1 MEVEPSLFVDY
12 CGGDQSSSPSWQR
25 VHFDPPA
32 STEVLDVGKMSNNLT
47 CFPCEGLILQ
57 TRYCRA
63 LVFIGTSSGLIDL
76 GGGDGSAQVN
86 QGLESA
92 LREAVAMLSLVLEQT
107 SLCWLEVTV
116 RISIYS
122 LKVLANKHLPQ
133 KYETQTSAPRCHL
146 GPVHIYTAH
155 LLEMQPIYPHIGSQF
170 TVQNFVTGS
179 IFKSPWFQIESNPP
193 IPFCCV
199 CWVAL
204 MSMCKIRNID
214 I

>member
-12 CGGDQSSSPSWQR
+12 CGGDESSSPSWQR

-63 LVFIGTSSGLIDL
+63 LVFIGTSSGLINL

-86 QGLESA
+86 RGLESA

-122 LKVLANKHLPQ
+122 LKVLANKHLPHQ
-133 KYETQTSAPRCHL
+133 YETVISPKVSFGTSSYIYSSSTRDATNLSPYRITIHSSEFCDWLYLQVSMVSNRIQLSHPILSCLL
-146 GPVHIYTAH
+146 GSSHVY
-155 LLEMQPIYPHIGSQF
+155 
-170 TVQNFVTGS
+170 V
-179 IFKSPWFQIESNPP
+179 
-193 IPFCCV
+193 
-199 CWVAL
+199 
-204 MSMCKIRNID
+204 
-214 I
+214 